1 MNNTSAH
8 EPGDKL
14 PDKLPNKLIDRFNRQ
29 VSYLRIS
36 VTDRC
41 NLKCRYCAPTLPKP
55 LTPEKLLTLAEMQR
69 LVAIGTDLGIRKVR
83 LTGGEPLCRKGVVPF
98 IEALSRMPLLE
109 DISLTTNGTLLT
121 RSARQLKN
129 AGLGR
134 INISLDTLDR
144 LKYQRLTGAD
154 QFDTVWRGIMQVA
167 ELEFHPVKIN
177 VVVMKGFN
185 DDELEQ
191 MAGLSMRY
199 PFHVRFIEYMPIGTD
214 PLQARNYFLSVAQMH
229 QRLKRIAP
237 LLPVAGTRRDGPAR
251 RYRFAGALGEIGLIG
266 SMSAHFCDTC
276 NRLRLTADGHLRPC
290 LLSEETVDVMTPM
303 RDGVS
308 DNALAA
314 RFLQAIEQKR
324 EKHRMDFT
332 RDQVLPTKMVSIGG

>member
-1 MNNTSAH
+1 MNNTNAN
-8 EPGDKL
+8 KR
-14 PDKLPNKLIDRFNRQ
+14 PDIRPNILIDRFNRQ

-41 NLKCRYCAPTLPKP
+41 NLKCRYCAPSLPKP
-55 LTPEKLLTLAEMQR
+55 LEAEKLLTLAEMHR
-69 LVAIGTDLGIRKVR
+69 LAGIGADLGIRKVR
-83 LTGGEPLCRKGVVPF
+83 LTGGEPLCRKGLVQF
-98 IEALSRMPLLE
+98 IEALSGIPQLE

-121 RSARQLKN
+121 RYARQLKN
-129 AGLGR
+129 AGVGR

-167 ELEFHPVKIN
+167 ELELRPVKIN

-191 MAGLSMRY
+191 MARLSMRY

-214 PLQARNYFLSVAQMH
+214 PVQARNYFLSVARMR
-229 QRLKRIAP
+229 QRLGRIAP
-237 LLPVAGTRRDGPAR
+237 LLPVAGTRRDGPAQ
-251 RYRFAGALGEIGLIG
+251 RYRFAGAPGEIGLIG
-266 SMSAHFCDTC
+266 SMSAHFCDAC

-303 RDGVS
+303 RDGAS
-308 DNALAA
+308 DIALAA
-314 RFLQAIEQKR
+314 RFLQALRLKR
-324 EKHRMDFT
+324 GKHRMDFT